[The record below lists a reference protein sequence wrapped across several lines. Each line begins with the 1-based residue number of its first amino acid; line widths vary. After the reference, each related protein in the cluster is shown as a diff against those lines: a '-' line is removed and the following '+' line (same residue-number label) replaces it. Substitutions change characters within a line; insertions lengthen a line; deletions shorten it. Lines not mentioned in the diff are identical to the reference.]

1 MRVSLFD
8 FELPR
13 ELIAAAPASPRDSAK
28 LLAVG
33 DNLGDR
39 RVTDLPDMLLPGD
52 VMVFNDTRVI
62 PARLFGRLEDSGSR
76 VEITLHKR
84 IANDQWTAFARPA
97 RKLKAG
103 INIIFSELL
112 SCVINRPH
120 EVGEIDLTFN
130 MVGDALRS
138 ELDRCGTVPLPPYI
152 QRVEGPV
159 ARDREDYQTIYARH
173 EGAVAAP
180 TAGLHFTE
188 GLFSALDTRGVNRV
202 MVTLHV
208 GAGTFLPVKV
218 DDTEN
223 HIMHSEWGC
232 IVEAAANSINSA
244 REAGGRVIAVGT
256 TSLRLLETAADAQ
269 GVVQPFDGD
278 TSLFITPGYQFK
290 ATDLLLTNFHLP
302 RSTLF
307 MLVAAFA
314 GLDRVKAAYEHA
326 MAESY
331 RFYSYGDACL
341 IQGLG
346 CR

>member
-13 ELIAAAPASPRDSAK
+13 ELIAPAPVSPRDSAK

-33 DNLGDR
+33 DNLGDYR
-39 RVTDLPDMLLPGD
+39 ITDLPDLLLPGD

-62 PARLFGRLEDSGSR
+62 PARLFGRREDSGGR

-84 IANDQWTAFARPA
+84 ISNDQWTAFARPA
-97 RKLKAG
+97 RKLKPG

-112 SCVINRPH
+112 SCVINKPH

-159 ARDREDYQTIYARH
+159 ARDCEDYQTIYARH

-232 IVEAAANSINSA
+232 IVEATANSINSA

-256 TSLRLLETAADAQ
+256 TSLRLLETAADAR

-307 MLVAAFA
+307 MLAAAFA
-314 GLDRVKAAYEHA
+314 GLDRVRAAYEHA

-341 IQGLG
+341 IQGSG
-346 CR
+346 GR